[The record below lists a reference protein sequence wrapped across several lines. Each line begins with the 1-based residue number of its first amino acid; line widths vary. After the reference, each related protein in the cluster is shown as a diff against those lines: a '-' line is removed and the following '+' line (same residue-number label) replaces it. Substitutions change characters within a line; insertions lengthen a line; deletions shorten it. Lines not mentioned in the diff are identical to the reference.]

1 LNTTTLQA
9 FERIKYAT
17 AYPKG
22 AVLFLE
28 GQAPRGIFVLCKGR
42 VKLSLSAGDGKTII
56 LKIVEPG
63 EVLGLGATI
72 SGKPYELTGETIE
85 PCQISFVKREELLRF
100 LKENTDACFKV
111 AEQLSVKYND
121 ACHDLRSLGLSHSA
135 GQKLAKLL
143 LEWSSR
149 YGESTKS
156 EPDLRLVLTHDQ
168 IGQMIGTSRE
178 TVTRTLADLKRRQI
192 VQSNGSKLLIRNK
205 YALEAL
211 ARKGWLA

>member
-1 LNTTTLQA
+1 M
-9 FERIKYAT
+9 
-17 AYPKG
+17 
-22 AVLFLE
+22 VSSSC
-28 GQAPRGIFVLCKGR
+28 VKGR

-149 YGESTKS
+149 YCESTKS
-156 EPDLRLVLTHDQ
+156 EPGLRLVLTHDQ

-178 TVTRTLADLKRRQI
+178 TVTRILADLKKRQI

-211 ARKGWLA
+211 ASKGWLA